1 MKTFGALTTD
11 SPVNAFDET
20 CGKQKYDG
28 KKKKPHGRIWW
39 DMSAGTMRIFSNTVE
54 AVRIIKQCK
63 VSENRAEAKQERFT
77 AVYAIYDTFS
87 QSVQYQHNTQTV
99 MKNAFK
105 QRTIKAFPPC
115 WRGSSGIW
123 KSPYGDMTLP
133 FPLHGMPAIQSRT
146 VWKNTAG
153 EHT

>member
-20 CGKQKYDG
+20 CGKQKYGG

-63 VSENRAEAKQERFT
+63 VSENRAEAKKERIT
-77 AVYAIYDTFS
+77 SEYEIYDTYKL
-87 QSVQYQHNTQTV
+87 SVQDQHNTQTV

-133 FPLHGMPAIQSRT
+133 FPLHGMPAIQRRT
-146 VWKNTAG
+146 VWISTAG
-153 EHT
+153 DHI

>member
-1 MKTFGALTTD
+1 MKTFGTLTTD

-63 VSENRAEAKQERFT
+63 VRENRAEAKQERFT

-87 QSVQYQHNTQTV
+87 QSVQYQHNTKTV

-105 QRTIKAFPPC
+105 QRTKKAFPPC

-133 FPLHGMPAIQSRT
+133 FPQHGTPAIQDRT
-146 VWKNTAG
+146 IWKTVAG
-153 EHT
+153 EHI